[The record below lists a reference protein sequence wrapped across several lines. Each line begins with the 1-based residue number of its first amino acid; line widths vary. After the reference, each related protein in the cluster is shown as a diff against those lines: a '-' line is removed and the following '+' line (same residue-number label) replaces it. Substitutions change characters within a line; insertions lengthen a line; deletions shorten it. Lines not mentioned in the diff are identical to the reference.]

1 VRAAVYSKIAI
12 SLPADD
18 LARIERACK
27 QLKISRSQF
36 MLNAARG
43 WLERA
48 EKQKLAHQ
56 YVQGYQ
62 TSPENSE
69 QISVME
75 TVQSQLL
82 GEENW

>member
-1 VRAAVYSKIAI
+1 MGTAGHSKIAI

-27 QLKISRSQF
+27 QLKMSRSEF
-36 MLNAARG
+36 MLNAART

-48 EKQKLAHQ
+48 DQQKLAQQ
-56 YVQGYQ
+56 YLQGYQ
-62 TSPENSE
+62 EKPEDTE
-69 QISVME
+69 HISVME

-82 GEENW
+82 GEETW